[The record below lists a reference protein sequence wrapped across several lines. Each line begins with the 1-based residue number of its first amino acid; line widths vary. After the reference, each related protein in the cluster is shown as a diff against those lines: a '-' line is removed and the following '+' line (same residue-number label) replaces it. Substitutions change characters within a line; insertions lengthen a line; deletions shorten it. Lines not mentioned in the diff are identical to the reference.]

1 VATYRAVINQ
11 CRVWTN
17 TDSIDM
23 VIRQPESR
31 CEMDTV
37 EELAGT
43 YFYKGMFNLTAGEL
57 FFFVF
62 LDEAQK
68 QLGVEDIATLAL
80 IILGQPTQ
88 TTRAKPAGT
97 TKGTSILSANL
108 RVWLNIRVNR
118 WPTLTTESIKR
129 LKFRFVNNLGA
140 FAGRWIPILGIGFI
154 LSDVTQNALKATHI
168 YNLIAKNGDKL
179 W

>member
-1 VATYRAVINQ
+1 
-11 CRVWTN
+11 
-17 TDSIDM
+17 
-23 VIRQPESR
+23 
-31 CEMDTV
+31 MDTV
-37 EELAGT
+37 EELRGT
-43 YFYKGMFNLTAGEL
+43 YFYKGMFNLSAGEL

-62 LDEAQK
+62 LDESQK
-68 QLGVEDIATLAL
+68 QLGVEDVATLAL

-108 RVWLNIRVNR
+108 RAWLKIRVHR
-118 WPTLTTESIKR
+118 WPTLTTESIKG
-129 LKFRFVNNLGA
+129 LRFSYVNNLGA

-154 LSDVTQNALKATHI
+154 INDVARIAWETTHT
-168 YNLIAKNGDKL
+168 YNLIAKEGDKL

>member
-1 VATYRAVINQ
+1 
-11 CRVWTN
+11 
-17 TDSIDM
+17 
-23 VIRQPESR
+23 
-31 CEMDTV
+31 MDTV
-37 EELAGT
+37 EELGGT
-43 YFYKGMFNLTAGEL
+43 YFYKGMHNLTAGEL

-62 LDEAQK
+62 LDNAQK

-97 TKGTSILSANL
+97 TKGTSILSTNL
-108 RVWLNIRVNR
+108 RVWLKIRVHR
-118 WPTLTTESIKR
+118 WPTLTTESIIQ
-129 LKFRFVNNLGA
+129 LRFSYVNNLGA

-154 LSDVTQNALKATHI
+154 MNDVAQIAWKTTHN
-168 YNLIAKNGDKL
+168 YNLIVNKGDKL

>member
-1 VATYRAVINQ
+1 
-11 CRVWTN
+11 
-17 TDSIDM
+17 
-23 VIRQPESR
+23 
-31 CEMDTV
+31 MDTV
-37 EELAGT
+37 EELRGT

-68 QLGVEDIATLAL
+68 QLGVEDLATLAL

-108 RVWLNIRVNR
+108 RVWLKIRVHR
-118 WPTLTTESIKR
+118 WPTLTTESIKG
-129 LKFRFVNNLGA
+129 LRFSYVNNLGA

-154 LSDVTQNALKATHI
+154 MNDVVQVAWKTTHS
-168 YNLIAKNGDKL
+168 YNLIAKEGDKL

>member
-1 VATYRAVINQ
+1 
-11 CRVWTN
+11 
-17 TDSIDM
+17 
-23 VIRQPESR
+23 
-31 CEMDTV
+31 MDTV
-37 EELAGT
+37 EELGGT

-88 TTRAKPAGT
+88 TTRGKPAGT

-129 LKFRFVNNLGA
+129 LKFSYVNNLGA

-154 LSDVTQNALKATHI
+154 LNEVTQIAWKATHT